1 MKFGA
6 ALVGLM
12 GQTEAFGDM
21 EKTSIA
27 IPKIGT
33 DVTMQCEGTKMI
45 ATMSRDYIK
54 ANEQWLGNGEY
65 VMMGISDFAFAQEDA
80 DDCKGMSW
88 TFDP

>member
-33 DVTMQCEGTKMI
+33 DVTMRCEGTQMI

-54 ANEQWLGNGEY
+54 NNEQWLGNGEY
-65 VMMGISDFAFAQEDA
+65 VMMGISDITQSEA
-80 DDCKGMSW
+80 DVADCKGTLS
-88 TFDP
+88 